1 MHIILLYIPVY
12 AGELDKIEIDA
23 RDFDAESI
31 NVLVISITVNGQ
43 TAQRSVNFTGECAYI
58 SHLLR

>member
-1 MHIILLYIPVY
+1 MHIKIINIY

-23 RDFDAESI
+23 RDFDAGSI

-43 TAQRSVNFTGECAYI
+43 TAQRSVNFTGEFAYI

>member
-1 MHIILLYIPVY
+1 MY